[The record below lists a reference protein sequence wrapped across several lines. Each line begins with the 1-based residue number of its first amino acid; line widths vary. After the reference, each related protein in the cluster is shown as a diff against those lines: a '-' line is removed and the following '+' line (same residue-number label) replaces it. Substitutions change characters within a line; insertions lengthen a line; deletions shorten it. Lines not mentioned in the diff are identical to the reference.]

1 MKKTLVIAD
10 NDELFVE
17 NLEEYIVRN
26 HPDEFEVRTFTEISY
41 LEKFFSTPKKIDI
54 LLLSPKFRFESMA
67 DQYINN
73 ILFISD
79 DEDVELQYESIF
91 RFGEITKIYNKLR
104 SLVSIDGEI
113 DYRTDKLIMD
123 KSKVIGVYSPIG
135 GIGKST
141 IAIALAM
148 ELASQGNK
156 VLYLNL
162 ENMPSTNA
170 YFNVSINSRNLSD
183 IVSYLSAGSDRLSNY
198 LEGCINL
205 DSRSN
210 VFYINPADNIFDLE
224 EMNQDDIKYL
234 IQVII
239 DTRRF
244 THIVIDTSSNYNTL
258 KKSIIDCCDKIVAPL
273 EQSSIGR
280 EKLLNFLKYIDEEE
294 LYKFIPIINKSKEAE
309 VDFMRDVC
317 MTYDD
322 FQIQSRISV
331 YEPLQ
336 NSNSFIEIF
345 SKYNPFTASIK
356 IIESLTN
363 Y

>member
-10 NDELFVE
+10 NDEIFVE

-26 HPDEFEVRTFTEISY
+26 HADEFEVRTFTEISY
-41 LEKFFSTPKKIDI
+41 LESFFSKPKKIDI
-54 LLLSPKFRFESMA
+54 LLLSPKFKFESMR

-79 DEDVELQYESIF
+79 DEDSDLEYESVF

-104 SLVSIDGEI
+104 SLVSIGEDV
-113 DYRTDKLIMD
+113 DYRTDKLIID

-162 ENMPSTNA
+162 ENMASTNA
-170 YFNVSINSRNLSD
+170 YFNVSTNSRNLSD
-183 IVSYLSAGSDRLSNY
+183 IISYLSAGSDKLSSY

-205 DSRSN
+205 DTKSN

-234 IQVII
+234 IQIII

-258 KKSIIDCCDKIVAPL
+258 KKSIIDACDKIIAPL

-280 EKLLNFLKYIDEEE
+280 EKVLNFLKYIDEEE

-309 VDFMRDVC
+309 VDFMRDIC
-317 MTYDD
+317 ITHAN
-322 FQIQSRISV
+322 FQIQSRINV

-336 NSNSFIEIF
+336 NSNLYTEILG
-345 SKYNPFTASIK
+345 KYNPFTASIK